1 MNPTLEIFSQGEEIV
16 TGQTVDTNAAWLSQ
30 ACVNMGFT
38 VSRHTAVGDRLDEL
52 IALLKEISSRA
63 DCCICTGGLGPTSD
77 DLTAQAVSLAFSMPL
92 QFDTIAF
99 EQIAGFFKN
108 RSRTMPESNRKQA
121 YLPSGALRIDN
132 QWGTAPG
139 FTLQYNR
146 CRFVFLPGVPFEMQ
160 HLFNEFVKCF
170 FERHYALNPKQL
182 VTLKTIGIGESDI
195 QTAIADITIPQ
206 EIQLGFRAGPDH
218 IETKLLAPAQY
229 PRQKLDLYIDT
240 IKSRLGDFIFGIADD
255 RNHCDDLPS
264 TIDRMMRDQQ
274 RTAIFIETISQGL
287 MAAKCSLA
295 NEWLLETHYQRN
307 PAHFADRFS
316 VAIDDMDLPSQAK
329 IIANAA
335 KDQSG
340 ADLAL
345 IQLYRENNATDNPDD
360 RTITIYNALLSP
372 EGLRH
377 STHTIGG
384 SVKRK
389 QNQAALLAL
398 DLLRRYLQNTN

>member
-16 TGQTVDTNAAWLSQ
+16 TGQTVDTNATWLSQ
-30 ACVNMGFT
+30 ACMTMGFT

-52 IALLKEISSRA
+52 IALLKEISTRA

-77 DLTAQAVSLAFSMPL
+77 DLTAEAASLAFSMPL
-92 QFDTIAF
+92 QFDAKAF
-99 EQIAGFFKN
+99 EQIANFFKN
-108 RSRTMPESNRKQA
+108 RGRTMPESNRKQA

-195 QTAIADITIPQ
+195 QTAIADITIPP
-206 EIQLGFRAGPDH
+206 EIQLGFRTGPDH

-229 PRQKLDLYIDT
+229 PRHKLDVFIDT
-240 IKSRLGDFIFGIADD
+240 IKSRLGNYIFGINDD
-255 RNHCDDLPS
+255 HNHCDDLPS
-264 TIDRMMRDQQ
+264 TIDKMMRNQQ

-287 MAAKCSLA
+287 MTAKCA
-295 NEWLLETHYQRN
+295 IGNDWLLETHYQCSPERLAN
-307 PAHFADRFS
+307 RFAVSFG
-316 VAIDDMDLPSQAK
+316 DMDLPNQAK
-329 IIANAA
+329 KIANAA
-335 KDQSG
+335 RIQSS
-340 ADLAL
+340 ADLVL
-345 IQLYRENNATDNPDD
+345 IQLYQKDNTLNDKD
-360 RTITIYNALLSP
+360 RYITIYNALLSS
-372 EGLRH
+372 EGYW
-377 STHTIGG
+377 HTSHAIGG
-384 SVKRK
+384 PVKRK

-398 DLLRRYLQNTN
+398 DLLRRYLQNIN